1 MTAATTT
8 SSALVG
14 GVAMRSRVSAIRPRA
29 ARVVVAARASS
40 SAPRRACLR
49 AANASTRRRD
59 RVVARMGF
67 FDNLFKKK
75 DGDGDGENDG
85 DDDAAA
91 DASASSSAPA
101 SSAPATASPAAN
113 EDPGPPVAAQRV
125 EYQSLK
131 SMPKA
136 TDTLSALD
144 ALLGE
149 SEEEKARK
157 AQDAADEAAYE
168 ASKTAAAKKKAE
180 IAAAVMASADEK
192 DGGASSAGDDD
203 DDGGGVN
210 VSISPNALKALRDA
224 ERARA
229 TGGEKD
235 AATDEAATDEKDGAV
250 DAREETLSAVVDVLS
265 SSAKKDRDERT
276 KEENE
281 KLDQVLKD
289 LNDLTKMS
297 KEERDSAEVKA
308 KFESLFEILDVDV
321 SPTMSKEDVKRL
333 KDEVFGYNTFY
344 VTGTSEL
351 GEELGVS
358 EGVLVKGNLRA
369 DRAEVWKTVQENVER
384 VYEGK
389 YTVFMLEEPPAD
401 FFGDDDDGG
410 SGAGASMSGSY
421 DASDPTNTRG
431 PRISFL
437 IVPASKA
444 GPNPRTSAFQYV
456 VAIALFGL
464 TAGSALQLGLVAE
477 VSRLPQATM
486 DWLAAGSQGI
496 DTSLA
501 PGELP
506 PGLDG
511 FDSAAYIAGAVPIA
525 GGIYAS
531 AAAHEIGH
539 WIAAATK
546 KIKLSIPYPI
556 PNGQLGTFGSITQI
570 KSLPENRTDLYDVS
584 VAGPIGGF
592 TVASALFFYGLAL
605 SAGGGDPNELLPI
618 PNELFQGSLMLG
630 AISEAILGGTADQ
643 VKGVAVHPLFI
654 AGWCVRFG
662 FGRSGRSS
670 SRRTEAVFFSRPLAR
685 ASCPRTT
692 THHIDLTVAR
702 CYPPAL
708 KSAGDFCRTALGG
721 TLP

>member
-1 MTAATTT
+1 MPHDASELSIRRIAGSYRAKLGESPVWTEDGRLAFVDIVAKELLVVTAADAADADDATPKRVRLPTTPGCLVR
-8 SSALVG
+8 SKKGGLLVALTV
-14 GVAMRSRVSAIRPRA
+14 
-29 ARVVVAARASS
+29 
-40 SAPRRACLR
+40 
-49 AANASTRRRD
+49 
-59 RVVARMGF
+59 
-67 FDNLFKKK
+67 
-75 DGDGDGENDG
+75 
-85 DDDAAA
+85 DDAAP
-91 DASASSSAPA
+91 DQPGGRLCRVHLPPNGTNASGVAGGDVQDVRDVQDV
-101 SSAPATASPAAN
+101 
-113 EDPGPPVAAQRV
+113 DPKTTWVCDVLNKNLHP
-125 EYQSLK
+125 
-131 SMPKA
+131 
-136 TDTLSALD
+136 ALD
-144 ALLGE
+144 DPTTPRTVL
-149 SEEEKARK
+149 
-157 AQDAADEAAYE
+157 
-168 ASKTAAAKKKAE
+168 
-180 IAAAVMASADEK
+180 
-192 DGGASSAGDDD
+192 
-203 DDGGGVN
+203 N
-210 VSISPNALKALRDA
+210 
-224 ERARA
+224 
-229 TGGEKD
+229 
-235 AATDEAATDEKDGAV
+235 DGAV

-496 DTSLA
+496 DTNLA